1 MPQST
6 QDREVGRRTNNYTKI
21 TNTDRTLHQEFYRW
35 NSRGDEECLARLISG
50 QLVLITTLPILVLF
64 VKHETQQLDSI
75 NE

>member
-6 QDREVGRRTNNYTKI
+6 QDREVGRRTNSYTKI
-21 TNTDRTLHQEFYRW
+21 KNTDRTLHRELYRW
-35 NSRGDEECLARLISG
+35 RSKEDEECLARLISG

-64 VKHETQQLDSI
+64 VKHESQQLDSI